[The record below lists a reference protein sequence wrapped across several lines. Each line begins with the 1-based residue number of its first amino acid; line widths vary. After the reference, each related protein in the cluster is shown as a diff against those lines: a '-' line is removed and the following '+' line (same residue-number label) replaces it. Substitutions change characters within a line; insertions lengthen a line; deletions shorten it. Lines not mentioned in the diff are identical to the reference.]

1 MLKAIPLRQHSHHS
15 ISSMEWLLR
24 FLRFPFL
31 TLNISDLTLARFIQM
46 VLPLILLKYAH
57 LCTLFLCRNG
67 STSQEILS
75 FWGDRKITNE
85 VLVTGVITVTLGSNC
100 QPLILCGDH
109 FLCQTNPVW
118 WPLPLSITV
127 LSPPRLSHYWQLCG
141 CEGGGPRQPGVG
153 ETTAAAESTLSTRRE
168 LVFIWVWGR

>member
-15 ISSMEWLLR
+15 ISSMKWLLR

-67 STSQEILS
+67 STSQEILC

-100 QPLILCGDH
+100 QPLILCGYY
-109 FLCQTNPVW
+109 FLRLCV
-118 WPLPLSITV
+118 TV
-127 LSPPRLSHYWQLCG
+127 LSPPRLSHYWQQCG